1 MKNCENVMVSACLL
15 GVNCKYNGGN
25 NNNEELLKLLKN
37 KNVIPICPEIYGGL
51 PTPRIPAEIKNG
63 KVINKSN
70 IDVTMQFE
78 KGALETLKLAQK
90 LNVKIA
96 YLKQNSPSCG
106 FGSIYDGTFSGN
118 KIPGD
123 GVTAKLLKEN
133 GIKIISVK

>member
-51 PTPRIPAEIKNG
+51 PTPRIPSEIKNG

>member
-51 PTPRIPAEIKNG
+51 PTPRIPSEIKNG

-78 KGALETLKLAQK
+78 KGASETLKLAQK

-106 FGSIYDGTFSGN
+106 LGSIYDGTFSGN